1 MKHMRTATLLAL
13 GALAATAATPVSAQ
27 TAPSVPAETLL
38 SLTATGE
45 STRVPDIVIISA
57 GVVTQAAEARAALT
71 ANNSQM
77 TRVVAALKKA
87 GIAERDIQTSN
98 INLNPQYSYEERKPP
113 QLIGYQA
120 ANTVTVKLRKLA
132 SAGDVIDALVTEGAN
147 QVNGPTFGL
156 DKPEDATNEA
166 RLDAIKK
173 ARSRADLYAGAAG
186 LRVKRIVS
194 ISEGGG
200 YQPPYPMPKMM
211 VRAEAADAAAAPPVE
226 AGEVGTNVTV
236 TVVFELQ

>member
-1 MKHMRTATLLAL
+1 MRTATLLAL

-45 STRVPDIVIISA
+45 STRVPDIAIISA

-71 ANNSQM
+71 ANNGQM

-98 INLNPQYSYEERKPP
+98 INLNPQYSYEERKAP

-120 ANTVTVKLRKLA
+120 TNTVTVKLRKL
-132 SAGDVIDALVTEGAN
+132 SGAGDVIDALVSEGAN
-147 QVNGPTFGL
+147 QVNGPSFGL

-211 VRAEAADAAAAPPVE
+211 VRAESADAAAAPPVE

>member
-1 MKHMRTATLLAL
+1 MRTATLLAL

-45 STRVPDIVIISA
+45 STRVPDIAIISA

-98 INLNPQYSYEERKPP
+98 INLNPQYSY
-113 QLIGYQA
+113 
-120 ANTVTVKLRKLA
+120 
-132 SAGDVIDALVTEGAN
+132 
-147 QVNGPTFGL
+147 
-156 DKPEDATNEA
+156 
-166 RLDAIKK
+166 
-173 ARSRADLYAGAAG
+173 
-186 LRVKRIVS
+186 
-194 ISEGGG
+194 
-200 YQPPYPMPKMM
+200 
-211 VRAEAADAAAAPPVE
+211 
-226 AGEVGTNVTV
+226 
-236 TVVFELQ
+236 

>member
-1 MKHMRTATLLAL
+1 MRTATLLAL
-13 GALAATAATPVSAQ
+13 GALAATAATPVAAE

-45 STRVPDIVIISA
+45 STRVPDVAIISA
-57 GVVTQAAEARAALT
+57 GVVTQATEARAALT

-98 INLNPQYSYEERKPP
+98 INLNPQYTYEERKAP

-120 ANTVTVKLRKLA
+120 NNTVTVKLRKLA
-132 SAGDVIDALVTEGAN
+132 SAGDVIDALVTQGAN

-156 DKPEDATNEA
+156 DKPEEATNEA
-166 RLDAIKK
+166 RLDAVKK

-200 YQPPYPMPKMM
+200 YQPPYPMPKLQMA
-211 VRAEAADAAAAPPVE
+211 RAETADAAAPPVE

>member
-1 MKHMRTATLLAL
+1 MRTATLLAL
-13 GALAATAATPVSAQ
+13 GALAATAATPVAAQ

-45 STRVPDIVIISA
+45 STRVPDIAIISA
-57 GVVTQAAEARAALT
+57 GVVTQAPEARAALS
-71 ANNSQM
+71 ANNTQM

-98 INLNPQYSYEERKPP
+98 INLNPQYTYEDRKAP

-120 ANTVTVKLRKLA
+120 TNNVTVKLRKLA
-132 SAGDVIDALVTEGAN
+132 GAGSVIDALVSEGAN

-156 DKPEDATNEA
+156 DKPEEATNEA
-166 RLDAIKK
+166 RLDAVKK
-173 ARSRADLYAGAAG
+173 ARARADLYAGAAG

-194 ISEGGG
+194 ITEGGG
-200 YQPPYPMPKMM
+200 YQPPYPMPKMVM
-211 VRAEAADAAAAPPVE
+211 RAEAQDAASAPPVE
-226 AGEVGTNVTV
+226 AGEVGTNVSV

>member
-1 MKHMRTATLLAL
+1 MRTATLLAL

-45 STRVPDIVIISA
+45 STRVPDIAIISA

>member
-1 MKHMRTATLLAL
+1 MRTATLLAL
-13 GALAATAATPVSAQ
+13 GALAATAATPVAAE

-38 SLTATGE
+38 SLSATGE
-45 STRVPDIVIISA
+45 STRVPDIATISA

-71 ANNSQM
+71 ANNGQM

-98 INLNPQYSYEERKPP
+98 INLNPQYSYEDRKAP

-120 ANTVTVKLRKLA
+120 TNTVTVKLRKLA
-132 SAGDVIDALVTEGAN
+132 GAGDVIDALVTEGAN
-147 QVNGPTFGL
+147 QVNGPSFGL

-166 RLDAIKK
+166 RLDAIRK

-194 ISEGGG
+194 ITEGGG

-211 VRAEAADAAAAPPVE
+211 VRAEAADAAAVPPVE

>member
-1 MKHMRTATLLAL
+1 MRTQTLLAL
-13 GALAATAATPVSAQ
+13 GALAATAATPVAAQ

-45 STRVPDIVIISA
+45 STRVPDIAVISA

-77 TRVVAALKKA
+77 TRVVATLKKA

-98 INLNPQYSYEERKPP
+98 INLNPQYSYEERKAP

-120 ANTVTVKLRKLA
+120 TNTVTVKLRKLA
-132 SAGDVIDALVTEGAN
+132 GAGDVIDALVSEGAN
-147 QVNGPTFGL
+147 QVNGPSFGL

-166 RLDAIKK
+166 RLDAVKK
-173 ARSRADLYAGAAG
+173 ARARADLYAGAAG

-194 ISEGGG
+194 ITEGGG
-200 YQPPYPMPKMM
+200 WQPPYPMPKVAMM
-211 VRAEAADAAAAPPVE
+211 RAEAADAAAAPPVE

>member
-1 MKHMRTATLLAL
+1 MRTQTLLAL
-13 GALAATAATPVSAQ
+13 GALAASAATPVAAQ

-45 STRVPDIVIISA
+45 STRVPDIAVISA

-98 INLNPQYSYEERKPP
+98 INLNPQYSYEERKAP

-120 ANTVTVKLRKLA
+120 NNTVTVKLRKLA
-132 SAGDVIDALVTEGAN
+132 GAGDVIDALVSEGAN
-147 QVNGPTFGL
+147 QVNGPSIRLGQGRFGCQSRPSRNNVFARTMMRRMMAVIATFFAF
-156 DKPEDATNEA
+156 PA
-166 RLDAIKK
+166 
-173 ARSRADLYAGAAG
+173 
-186 LRVKRIVS
+186 
-194 ISEGGG
+194 
-200 YQPPYPMPKMM
+200 
-211 VRAEAADAAAAPPVE
+211 
-226 AGEVGTNVTV
+226 VTSC
-236 TVVFELQ
+236 